1 MSTTFV
7 IKCKGCGVPL
17 SFDIV
22 SQKYRCNSCGT
33 NHPADEITNQV
44 KAHNNEAFQKRKS
57 ILDLASQ
64 SRSVY
69 ECESCGA
76 RVVMPNDEMLA
87 KCDFC
92 QSSIAKKDF
101 PAGEYPEGIIP
112 FKITLDEAK
121 KLLADFARE
130 SKSKYVDLALRNADS
145 IQAYYLPYQ
154 MVKGAFKCNVELK
167 KMDFDVPGYLYGIYI
182 NQTQKLSNG
191 LLDACEP
198 FDVNEMVDFD
208 YGYLAGHKAMLPN
221 ISDNEFENRRDN
233 EIFAA
238 YKPNIAHALA
248 DSDFELKMSD
258 DSGLMNT
265 TVYLPM
271 YFLITKYQTLAINGQ
286 TGRIAVWA
294 PDAPEVSSLKFS
306 KRVDSKLVLTH
317 KMYEDYMAKG
327 PLSSVNY
334 KRWLTSPLAFNDDA
348 INYTM
353 KLLPFMI
360 VGILFYCFYFSF
372 SGCEHNEIDV
382 AGTTKTILTYPVFW
396 AVLPVFYV
404 LGYIALLWRNRVY
417 FVTIY
422 PSQSEGKQGIPLS
435 NFYKND
441 VPADTG
447 TFILFLIALIVIG
460 VNILM

>member
-1 MSTTFV
+1 MATTFV

-22 SQKYRCNSCGT
+22 SQRYCCEACGI

-44 KAHNNEAFQKRKS
+44 KADNASALDKRKG
-57 ILDLASQ
+57 ILDLATKT
-64 SRSVY
+64 RSVY
-69 ECESCGA
+69 ACGGCGA

-92 QSSIAKKDF
+92 QSSIARTEF
-101 PAGEYPEGIIP
+101 PTGEYPEGIIP

-121 KLLADFARE
+121 NLLNIFARE
-130 SKSKYVDLALRNADS
+130 HKNKYVDMALRNADK

-154 MVKGAFKCNVELK
+154 MVKGPFTCNVKLK
-167 KMDFDVPGYLYGIYI
+167 KMDFDLPGYLYGIYI

-221 ISDNEFENRRDN
+221 ISDSEFVNRRTN

-238 YKPNIAHALA
+238 YKPNIAKALA
-248 DSDFELKMSD
+248 DERFSLKMAD

-271 YFLITKYQTLAINGQ
+271 YFLITKYQILAINGQ

-294 PDAPEVSSLKFS
+294 PGDPVVSDLAFS
-306 KRVDSKLVLTH
+306 ERVDRKLVLTH

-327 PLSSVNY
+327 PLSSVDY
-334 KRWLTSPLAFNDDA
+334 KRWLMSPLAFNGDVIDKFL
-348 INYTM
+348 M
-353 KLLPFMI
+353 SLPYMI
-360 VGILFYCFYFSF
+360 VGIIFYCFYFAMPGCW
-372 SGCEHNEIDV
+372 SGDEDV
-382 AGTTKTILTYPVFW
+382 VGRAKAIITFPVFW
-396 AVLPVFYV
+396 YVLPVFYA
-404 LGYIALLWRNRVY
+404 LGYCLLLLRNRVY

-422 PSQSEGKQGIPLS
+422 PSHSGGKQGIPLS
-435 NFYKND
+435 NFYKNEVYD
-441 VPADTG
+441 NKGV
-447 TFILFLIALIVIG
+447 FIFFLISLLVIG
-460 VNILM
+460 YNIVS